1 MFDRK
6 YNTMKLNTLSLD
18 CALALMLLAGPVHAV
33 PIIHTGYDA
42 GSTSLAGS
50 PNASA
55 AAASFDAALGSHTL
69 IDFES
74 ALPAD
79 VSLSGSTVGEAS
91 VKCLTVALHCYATSG
106 TRVAAG
112 NGAAFDFSAPIDAF
126 GAYFTGWQ
134 IATQTLTLTY
144 AGGATEV
151 LDMGSGGAGGTRF
164 FGFIDAGASIV
175 SISYDSASDFV
186 GFDDLRLRAVNV
198 PEPAGIALFSA
209 AFVGFARRRCRA
221 AA

>member
-1 MFDRK
+1 MNLK
-6 YNTMKLNTLSLD
+6 ALSSTSV
-18 CALALMLLAGPVHAV
+18 LALSLLAGPAQAV
-33 PIIHTGYDA
+33 PIIYTAYDE

-79 VSLSGSTVGEAS
+79 VSLTGSTVGSAATRCS
-91 VKCLTVALHCYATSG
+91 TPDRHCYATSG
-106 TRVAAG
+106 SSLAAG
-112 NGAAFDFSAPIDAF
+112 NGAGFDFATPIDAF

-134 IATQTLTLTY
+134 ISTQTLTLTY

-151 LDMGSGGAGGTRF
+151 LDMGSGGRGGTRF
-164 FGFIDAGASIV
+164 FGFIDGGAQIV
-175 SISYDSASDFV
+175 SISYDSASDFT

-198 PEPAGIALFSA
+198 PEPAGMALFGA
-209 AFVGFARRRCRA
+209 AFAGFARRRCRA